1 MLVASERRRAEVEA
15 ERQQF
20 RAEMAATDAEDLVF
34 LDESGVTT
42 SLTRLYGRAPRGV
55 RVIDHV
61 PQGHW
66 KVLTILGAITSQG
79 MLAAMTVEAAT
90 DSEVFR
96 TYVSEVLVPRLR
108 PGQIVLMDNLRAHK
122 VAGVREAI
130 EAAGC
135 RVRYLPP
142 YSPDL
147 NPIEPAWSKLK
158 TYLRAVKAR
167 ARDVLEEAVATGLR
181 KITAQDAHGFF
192 AHCGYP
198 LQ

>member
-1 MLVASERRRAEVEA
+1 VQA

-20 RAEMAATDAEDLVF
+20 RAEMARQDAADLVF

-55 RVIDHV
+55 RVVDHV

-66 KVLTILGAITSQG
+66 KMLTILGALTSRG
-79 MLAAMTVEAAT
+79 MLATMTIEAAT
-90 DSEVFR
+90 DAEVFG
-96 TYVSEVLVPRLR
+96 TYVSQVLVPRLQ

-122 VAGVREAI
+122 TAAVREAI

-135 RVRYLPP
+135 QLRYLPP
-142 YSPDL
+142 YSPDF

-158 TYLRAVKAR
+158 TYLRTVKAR
-167 ARDVLEEAVATGLR
+167 APGVLEDAVATGLR
-181 KITAQDAHGFF
+181 TISAQDAHGFF